1 MKKIIVIEA
10 SEQWSTVMGSV
21 YGLQQPSIT
30 GNVTIRKIPDPLAQK
45 IIKTIDALL
54 EIHPET
60 EEKSTKQALI
70 NKLPAW
76 VAAVQKKYKISIS
89 KKYQIRQKSQSTDTE
104 SFWITL
110 PTTHPEAS
118 KIAIR
123 WIISVINFPYSI
135 QQVNETKIKIK
146 SSLEK
151 LKTELKPFIPKG
163 LNTHQILDAAY
174 RLDIPT
180 RKITSMIYMLGTGA
194 HSRWIDSTI
203 TDQTPFLGVMTAQN
217 KLETAKI
224 LRQAGLPG
232 GENRTVKTA
241 DQAVEAARSFGFPV
255 VVKPTDQEQGIGVMA
270 DLCDETIVRF
280 AYEAARKV
288 SNSILVERHVNGFT
302 HRLSVMH
309 DKVIRVTKRIA
320 GGIVGDGVHDIS
332 ELIAKLQHDP
342 EYQRRA
348 QSMGK
353 QLISLDDEA
362 LSLIR
367 QYGLKPSHILA
378 PGEYL
383 KLRRR
388 DNVNAGASNQTCDL
402 SRVHSDNIQL
412 AIDAAALLRLD
423 LAGIDLI
430 IENIEQSWRNVD
442 ALICEVNARPQIV
455 APEDPLF
462 YDGILRELMGEQFR
476 IPLHLVIIPENPDLR
491 HGLILKWMRQAP
503 GKALSDTTGIWISG
517 APVTRGFD
525 NGYQAAMAMLMRT
538 SVHEAVCLMTL
549 NDIRRKGL
557 PSDQWSSVHVE
568 KSRLFDDA
576 ELASLKR
583 TLSLLAPGTLIRLLQ
598 DQKNT

>member
-1 MKKIIVIEA
+1 MEKFIVIEA
-10 SEQWSTVMGSV
+10 SEQWSTVAGSV

-30 GNVTIRKIPDPLAQK
+30 GSVTIRKIPEPLSQK
-45 IIKTIDALL
+45 IIKIID
-54 EIHPET
+54 EILAMHPTT
-60 EEKSTKQALI
+60 EDQSTKQALI

-76 VAAVQKKYKISIS
+76 ISAAQKKYKIPIS
-89 KKYQIRQKSQSTDTE
+89 KTHKIRQKSQTADTE

-123 WIISVINFPYSI
+123 WIISAINLPCST
-135 QQVNETKIKIK
+135 QQANETKQKIQ
-146 SSLEK
+146 SSLDK

-194 HSRWIDSTI
+194 HSRWLDSTI

-232 GENRTVKTA
+232 GENRTIKTA

-270 DLCDETIVRF
+270 DLCDETIVRS

-288 SNSILVERHVNGFT
+288 SNSIMVERHVKGFT
-302 HRLSVMH
+302 HRLTVMH
-309 DKVIRVTKRIA
+309 GKVIRVTKRIA
-320 GGIVGDGVHDIS
+320 GGIVGDGVHDIR
-332 ELIAKLQHDP
+332 ELIAKLQHDS
-342 EYQRRA
+342 EYQRRS

-402 SRVHSDNIQL
+402 SRVHPDNIQL
-412 AIDAAALLRLD
+412 AIDAAAVLRLD

-430 IENIEQSWRNVD
+430 IENIEHSWRDVD
-442 ALICEVNARPQIV
+442 ALICEVNAKPQIV
-455 APEDPLF
+455 APEDPMF
-462 YDGILRELMGEQFR
+462 YDGIVKEIMGGQFR
-476 IPLHLVIIPENPDLR
+476 IPLHLVIIPAAPALR
-491 HGLILKWMRQAP
+491 HGLIQKWMRHATSN
-503 GKALSDTTGIWISG
+503 ALSDATGIWMNGSP
-517 APVTRGFD
+517 ATRGFD
-525 NGYQAAMAMLMRT
+525 NGYKAAVAMLART
-538 SVHEAVCLMTL
+538 NAREAVCLMTL
-549 NDIRRKGL
+549 DDIRRTGL
-557 PSDQWSSVHVE
+557 PSDQWTSVHVE
-568 KSRLFDDA
+568 KRGLFDA
-576 ELASLKR
+576 NELSSMKPV
-583 TLSLLAPGTLIRLLQ
+583 LSLLAPGTQIRLLQ
-598 DQKNT
+598 DPKSH